1 MRLAWPASTWRG
13 SSSRN
18 VGVFCLAGLR
28 SLVCFVPMSLALFL
42 VLEHLFQAYQAFPPL
57 SRSSTQRTARSPR
70 LPKQGTALH
79 PPDESRGLSV
89 RSMAISP
96 TGVSSPTTIISG
108 LIISATRRLVR
119 STLAM
124 MSASVTIPTIL
135 PALSLTGTPL
145 ILFPLRSCATSCTLA
160 SGEIVYTLR
169 VMISLAFI
177 AHFLDNGSCHIYI
190 RDDRRA
196 QREIELGR
204 NPCLKLIDH
213 RDEMGFCI
221 FPVIRILLAR
231 HKAITRSGIHLTL
244 RSQRSFSY
252 NMWHDTE
259 SCSSQEEEV

>member
-18 VGVFCLAGLR
+18 VGVFCVAGLL
-28 SLVCFVPMSLALFL
+28 SLVFFVPMSLALFL
-42 VLEHLFQAYQAFPPL
+42 VLEHLFQAYQAGPPL
-57 SRSSTQRTARSPR
+57 SSSSTQRTARSPR

-108 LIISATRRLVR
+108 LIISATRRPVR

-135 PALSLTGTPL
+135 PALSITGTPL
-145 ILFPLRSCATSCTLA
+145 IPFPLRSCATSCTLA

-177 AHFLDNGSCHIYI
+177 AHFLLPGKNAAQPCAAFFPRSNEQI
-190 RDDRRA
+190 RAAERCQGQTASVRVHHSLFSFPYRRA
-196 QREIELGR
+196 
-204 NPCLKLIDH
+204 
-213 RDEMGFCI
+213 
-221 FPVIRILLAR
+221 A
-231 HKAITRSGIHLTL
+231 
-244 RSQRSFSY
+244 
-252 NMWHDTE
+252 
-259 SCSSQEEEV
+259 

>member
-18 VGVFCLAGLR
+18 VGVFCVAGLL
-28 SLVCFVPMSLALFL
+28 SLVFFVPMSLALFL
-42 VLEHLFQAYQAFPPL
+42 VLEHLFQAYQAGPPL
-57 SRSSTQRTARSPR
+57 SSSST
-70 LPKQGTALH
+70 QGTALH

-96 TGVSSPTTIISG
+96 TGVYSPTTIISV

-145 ILFPLRSCATSCTLA
+145 IPFPLRSCATSCTLA

-244 RSQRSFSY
+244 SSQRSFSY